1 MRRFAPNLVEMLRST
16 LRKLQESIDLDPHD
30 PALQHLKSALLRDL
44 AELEMSR
51 AHPRPTRVVQ
61 IMSTPQLSPDTHTR
75 GNLRHWKEEDET
87 AA

>member
-16 LRKLQESIDLDPHD
+16 LLKLQESIELDPHD
-30 PALQHLKSALLRDL
+30 PALQRLKSALLRHL

-51 AHPRPTRVVQ
+51 ARPHPTRVVQ
-61 IMSTPQLSPDTHTR
+61 IIGAPQHMSETHTR
-75 GNLRHWKEEDET
+75 GSAEHWKDEEET